1 MPATAQDYI
10 DHASEINRLAGEALR
25 LETRDATFIARKVSI
40 GLSLQAMELV
50 GKAHPITHKSP
61 PR

>member
-10 DHASEINRLAGEALR
+10 DHASEINRLAGETLR

-50 GKAHPITHKSP
+50 GKAHPCEP
-61 PR
+61 